1 LSQLDHERIVFFHDA
16 FEKKNGQCVADSC
29 SGCPLSSLH
38 LLQVRSYMRQVLEG
52 ICYLHQNSVLHLD
65 IKVSESLY
73 RLLLPGASREGLL
86 YGTPEFVGPEIVNQ
100 TPVSSVT
107 DIWPVGVI
115 AYLCLTGISPF
126 VGENDKTTL
135 MNIRNYNVAFE
146 ERMFQGLTREAKGFV
161 IKGYRCSLTP
171 QTLAKGKVISTD
183 HLKLFISRRKWQ
195 VKVGVTVRRGPAGSA
210 GGSPGARRR
219 RWPHSPA
226 SPPAFC
232 GRRDSPPAGHTHP
245 VNRVGAAPGRDGGC
259 VSPPQPNPPLCFPDF
274 PPVFHIKLKDQVLLE
289 GEALTLCCLPA
300 GSPTPRIL
308 WMKDKRSLQPDSGL
322 NVVSCKDG
330 RQMLTIAKVSRKD
343 AGLYECAAAN
353 ILGTAISSCTLAVAR
368 KEAGGAG
375 EPEEHSMGRSTGRLR
390 RSQDAPG

>member
-16 FEKKNGQCVADSC
+16 FEKKNAVIMVMELYPP
-29 SGCPLSSLH
+29 GCPLSSIH
-38 LLQVRSYMRQVLEG
+38 LSQVRSYMRQILEG
-52 ICYLHQNSVLHLD
+52 ICYLHQHSVLHLD
-65 IKVSESLY
+65 IKPENLLMADLSSEQIRICDFGNAQELMSEEPQY
-73 RLLLPGASREGLL
+73 CK

-161 IKGYRCSLTP
+161 IK
-171 QTLAKGKVISTD
+171 TLAKGKVISTD
-183 HLKLFISRRKWQ
+183 HLKLFLSRRKWQ
-195 VKVGVTVRRGPAGSA
+195 VKVGVTARRGPAGSA

-219 RWPHSPA
+219 RRPHSPA
-226 SPPAFC
+226 FPPAFC

-245 VNRVGAAPGRDGGC
+245 VNRVSADPGQNAGC
-259 VSPPQPNPPLCFPDF
+259 ISLPQPKPSLCFPDF
-274 PPVFHIKLKDQVLLE
+274 PPIFHIKLKDQVLLE

-308 WMKDKRSLQPDSGL
+308 WMKDSGL

-368 KEAGGAG
+368 KEAGGTSGDRAQVG
-375 EPEEHSMGRSTGRLR
+375 HMDGDQLAQVT
-390 RSQDAPG
+390 